1 MTAALKSLQVGLFAQ
16 NSHHYYFSYTSY
28 SLVYRARS
36 DFGIGMEKDILA
48 SRHSQHCKQQE
59 NRKMTYK
66 LQEHNQRKGSPPI
79 SERAK
84 GVHAGAFQSH
94 YNNSY

>member
-1 MTAALKSLQVGLFAQ
+1 
-16 NSHHYYFSYTSY
+16 
-28 SLVYRARS
+28 
-36 DFGIGMEKDILA
+36 
-48 SRHSQHCKQQE
+48 
-59 NRKMTYK
+59 MTYK